1 MTIFI
6 HVKFLNMMLSWL
18 YNIPS
23 YSMCVIFGEE
33 RIAWLIFIAKMKV
46 PCLVRHENVIT
57 REFSVRF
64 ILYFLH
70 INYSFDCN
78 VSLVPHSY
86 ERNVRMRHGYRKLK
100 ILFQSTMEVLP
111 NALKIVTFSSIKT
124 VL

>member
-6 HVKFLNMMLSWL
+6 HVKFLNMMLSRL
-18 YNIPS
+18 YHIPS
-23 YSMCVIFGEE
+23 YSVCVIFGEE

-70 INYSFDCN
+70 VNCFALN
-78 VSLVPHSY
+78 VSLVPHFHQ
-86 ERNVRMRHGYRKLK
+86 RNVRM
-100 ILFQSTMEVLP
+100 
-111 NALKIVTFSSIKT
+111 NALDKGMLVENFVTEY
-124 VL
+124 